1 MPEPEA
7 IPEFQATAAD
17 LSPLS
22 PSPLHSAAPAV
33 VPVLQDTADIL
44 DAMSTQTNAIAQGG
58 LNEVAPG
65 YKAVAEIT
73 NGTTSHD
80 AAADANA
87 NDQDDDDDSLNAY
100 GEEEETSADKVQEQQ
115 VEQDAEDEYL
125 KYLDS
130 QVEEGAEQDDVS
142 KAPESMHNSAAS
154 DSLTTHQVVSPPVAD
169 PSSARPAVAQQS
181 SPSATATSR
190 DAHVEDDP
198 AIEISQLLTEMT
210 GQASD
215 ANDQS
220 PAGSANASA
229 TAQNHEAQPASSLS
243 SSAAAATLPPRP
255 PMPTQASVI
264 YSNQNPHPSST
275 AAPYVAAG
283 APGTT
288 PVQMTAP
295 PYSNHPD
302 TNDRKSHYDQFLEVE
317 RSYMAEAKWDK
328 FPDGSRIFI
337 GSRSLSS
344 GRPDGA
350 IDFFSGNLS
359 SERVSKRDVF
369 EIFCKYGQLAQ
380 ISLKSAYGFVQYH
393 NLEDAQAA
401 MNNLQGIEIKGRK
414 IHLEYSKV
422 QKSKGGNERNRSP
435 DRGGRGGRQ
444 SGRQDRHEGGHNDRR
459 RDDYRP
465 GRNASPRR
473 NGHARGDSYGRDS
486 HGRDRYYDDRS
497 RGRSRSPQSHGRN
510 DNYRWR
516 EPSPP
521 KAYERPGAELDLPRR
536 YGNDVPDV
544 QILLLQELAN
554 EFVAWVQHPFT
565 EKGLKVAV
573 MFFNPRFPREAL
585 ISRLAAEGVHGVV
598 DLDMQAHNYGRI
610 PLRVFKQAPGGQAM
624 FEDYDNIEPK
634 IAAEL
639 VLRQKASAAPPY
651 QPPPQQP
658 YPGYGGQPYGGQP
671 PAHAPAYPPQ
681 GQRLPPQAVPQAPA
695 VNQADIASIMSGVDN
710 TTLQQLLAHFG
721 AQGGANGGPAAAQI
735 QALLGGLQAAP
746 APAPQPA
753 SYGGQAYA
761 VNGAANGHTNGH
773 PPSAPAGGDQAAQ
786 VENIMAQLAKYRR

>member
-58 LNEVAPG
+58 LNAVAPG
-65 YKAVAEIT
+65 YKAAAEIT

-87 NDQDDDDDSLNAY
+87 NDQDDDDDDSLNAY

-220 PAGSANASA
+220 PAGSVNASA

-255 PMPTQASVI
+255 PMPTQAS
-264 YSNQNPHPSST
+264 
-275 AAPYVAAG
+275 
-283 APGTT
+283 
-288 PVQMTAP
+288 
-295 PYSNHPD
+295 
-302 TNDRKSHYDQFLEVE
+302 SHYDQFLEVE

-639 VLRQKASAAPPY
+639 VLRQKANAAPPY

-695 VNQADIASIMSGVDN
+695 VNQADIANIMSGVDN

-735 QALLGGLQAAP
+735 QAMLGGLQAAP

-753 SYGGQAYA
+753 SASACVAAIRPRRLRTLWPSWLSTDGETEKERIVEFDEDMMGGALY
-761 VNGAANGHTNGH
+761 V
-773 PPSAPAGGDQAAQ
+773 
-786 VENIMAQLAKYRR
+786 